1 MNNNKTTSDWLVLHW
16 YHLFTHQRL
25 WTSYPS
31 WRIDR
36 DRGKVG
42 EELEKRRRA
51 NCGWYV
57 KRIKNSCFLLLIPHE
72 SVNLSFKAL
81 SPE

>member
-42 EELEKRRRA
+42 EELEKR
-51 NCGWYV
+51 
-57 KRIKNSCFLLLIPHE
+57 K
-72 SVNLSFKAL
+72 
-81 SPE
+81 